1 MSPVHDKY
9 GKEGLVSAS
18 DRIQLLRLALNSSS
32 WVHVS
37 EWETRQDDWTPTR
50 EVVQYHQNLIKSTL
64 RKLGSSS
71 SSVNRQGRE
80 LVDSLVNGNVD
91 PSVKRQRVDG
101 TPSWLTHLTGS
112 TEPVTVKLLCG
123 ADLLESFAKPG
134 LWKDED
140 IEALVGKFGLVVIT
154 REGSNPYKFIYES
167 DVLTRHQRN
176 IHIVTEWITNEVSST
191 KVRRALRRGDS
202 VKYLVQDS
210 VIEYIYKNALYNTH
224 NNKYFYSPFMLTPS
238 PNLDTDVL
246 LPPPNFTLHQG
257 HTRSRSALLAS
268 RQHPIRKSSIFSDM
282 DDTSPGDSVDDP
294 PLVPTHSV
302 PVKSYPGVAIPV
314 LQRPHKEMNNE
325 NLVCHL

>member
-1 MSPVHDKY
+1 M
-9 GKEGLVSAS
+9 GKRGPFAVSRQYHSQGLVSAS

-50 EVVQYHQNLIKSTL
+50 EVVQYHQ
-64 RKLGSSS
+64 
-71 SSVNRQGRE
+71 E

-224 NNKYFYSPFMLTPS
+224 NK
-238 PNLDTDVL
+238 
-246 LPPPNFTLHQG
+246 
-257 HTRSRSALLAS
+257 
-268 RQHPIRKSSIFSDM
+268 
-282 DDTSPGDSVDDP
+282 
-294 PLVPTHSV
+294 
-302 PVKSYPGVAIPV
+302 
-314 LQRPHKEMNNE
+314 
-325 NLVCHL
+325 

>member
-1 MSPVHDKY
+1 MEDEYSANLGGSNYVHWGY
-9 GKEGLVSAS
+9 AS
-18 DRIQLLRLALNSSS
+18 SFTSFFFIPFCYCQ
-32 WVHVS
+32 
-37 EWETRQDDWTPTR
+37 
-50 EVVQYHQNLIKSTL
+50 
-64 RKLGSSS
+64 
-71 SSVNRQGRE
+71 E